1 MQRMVCSLSHGLPIP
16 RIFPAAEAYRTQ
28 KGFLKQVVS
37 FTSQNEGGLCL
48 YKTREAVFY
57 LGNKSPIPEY
67 HGEEQL
73 MASYKKGGPRWVLM
87 KNATRFPQY
96 LMAML
101 CSRKLISLGRCSG
114 ESKTCAG
121 RPCREKARIKSG
133 CNYNSRLIRR
143 YIV

>member
-1 MQRMVCSLSHGLPIP
+1 MAYLFSGWFAAYLMAYLFLGF
-16 RIFPAAEAYRTQ
+16 FPAAEAYRTQ
-28 KGFLKQVVS
+28 KEFLKQVVS

-87 KNATRFPQY
+87 KKRDTISPIFDGHVVLEETNFPWEGAQ
-96 LMAML
+96 AKV
-101 CSRKLISLGRCSG
+101 KLALVDLAGKKH
-114 ESKTCAG
+114 ESKVAVTS
-121 RPCREKARIKSG
+121 IQD
-133 CNYNSRLIRR
+133 
-143 YIV
+143 